1 MPISDQ
7 IYYFEQ
13 PAGDAQ
19 STPLILIHGAGGD
32 SRHFP
37 PEIRR
42 LRGKRVLAPDLP
54 GHGKSSGAGMQS
66 IPAYAAV
73 LLEWLDRLEIPKVIA
88 AGHSMGG
95 GIVQALALHHPERL
109 KGIILVGSGARL
121 RVAPQILE
129 NAAQEATY
137 PQTIAVV
144 TEWYYSP
151 AAPPRMRELA
161 ARRLAEVRPSVVYG
175 DYLAC
180 NQFDVMEQIAQITL
194 PTLVLCGADDV
205 LTPPKYS
212 HYLASKIRGAALQII
227 PQAGHMVMVE
237 QPQQVAA
244 AMQDFIAGL

>member
-1 MPISDQ
+1 MPISGSL
-7 IYYFEQ
+7 YYFEHN
-13 PAGDAQ
+13 PAEGRD
-19 STPLILIHGAGGD
+19 TPLILIHGAGGD
-32 SRHFP
+32 SRHWP

-42 LRGKRVLAPDLP
+42 LRGRRVLAPDLP
-54 GHGKSSGAGMQS
+54 GHGKSSGAGRQT
-66 IPAYAAV
+66 IPAYAAD
-73 LLEWLDRLEIPKVIA
+73 LLAWLDRLEIPKVLA

-151 AAPPRMRELA
+151 LAPPRLRELA

-180 NQFDVMEQIAQITL
+180 NQFDVMEEIAQIAL
-194 PTLVLCGADDV
+194 PALVLCGADDV

-212 HYLASKIRGAALQII
+212 HYLAGKIRGAKLQII

-244 AMQDFIAGL
+244 AIQDFIAGL